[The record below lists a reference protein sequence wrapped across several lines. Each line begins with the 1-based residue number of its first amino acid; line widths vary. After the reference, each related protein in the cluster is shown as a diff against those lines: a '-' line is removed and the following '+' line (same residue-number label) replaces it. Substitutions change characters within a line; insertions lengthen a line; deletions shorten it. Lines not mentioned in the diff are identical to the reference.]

1 LTPLPVGTT
10 YRSPLERRAVFLAL
24 IGLLVA
30 LGLAAQFRS
39 YIGPD
44 TGFLLDEAARVIDGA
59 RLYVD
64 LVEMNPPLI
73 VLLNVAVVRFARAFG
88 ISEILAYRL
97 GCAVALLAGL
107 LLASWM
113 LRRLLPGELALR
125 RAIVLL
131 LAFALFDVVG
141 QDFGEREHLLLALI
155 VPYLLLAAGRAV
167 RRAVPRV
174 EAVLVGLLA
183 ASAFALKPQF
193 VLLWLGVEAYLRL
206 ARRVEWRA
214 VLPETATIAASLALY
229 GAAIVV
235 WAPGYLRLV
244 RLLAG
249 PYTEFLYVPFWQL
262 LLRGPGALLT
272 LFAILAAL
280 ALGRRTR
287 HPELLAVLTLGAF
300 ACLAAGAAQQKGFG
314 YHFYPSFALA
324 TVVLG
329 VLVWDRGE
337 PRGTWVDRVYHV
349 ITVGVLASVIVAA
362 CVRNVTATIQPP
374 RDSEQVQMER
384 VLPVVRARAAGEGVY
399 VMSYNISSAYPLINY
414 TGAHSA
420 SRFAQL
426 WILAAA
432 YMDQLR
438 SSRPLR
444 YREPGEMSPSE
455 RYLNQAVFEDL
466 RDRRPKLLVVLQH
479 ARDLPANG
487 FRRLDY
493 VAYFSRD
500 PRIAR
505 QLEHYQ
511 LVADV
516 TDFVVY
522 DRIPDGAARSAPPPR
537 VMPGTRD
544 IVPVNQEASVRGRLN
559 PGVLVAMLAFVISVI
574 WATIAERRRAVPR
587 MQPESA
593 LQTPGL
599 PS

>member
-1 LTPLPVGTT
+1 
-10 YRSPLERRAVFLAL
+10 
-24 IGLLVA
+24 
-30 LGLAAQFRS
+30 
-39 YIGPD
+39 
-44 TGFLLDEAARVIDGA
+44 
-59 RLYVD
+59 
-64 LVEMNPPLI
+64 MNPPLI
-73 VLLNVAVVRFARAFG
+73 VLLNVAVVRLARGVG
-88 ISEILAYRL
+88 ISEILVYRL
-97 GCAVALLAGL
+97 GCAAALLAAL

-113 LRRLLPGELALR
+113 LRRLLPGESPLR

-131 LAFALFDVVG
+131 LAFTLFVVAG
-141 QDFGEREHLLLALI
+141 QDFGEREHLLLALVI
-155 VPYLLLAAGRAV
+155 PYLLLGAGRAV
-167 RRAVPRV
+167 RRAVPLG

-206 ARRVEWRA
+206 GRRVEWRA
-214 VLPETATIAASLALY
+214 VLPETATIAGSLALY
-229 GAAIVV
+229 GVAILV
-235 WAPGYLRLV
+235 WAPGYFELV
-244 RLLAG
+244 RLLAA

-272 LFAILAAL
+272 IFALLAAL

-329 VLVWDRGE
+329 VLVWDRRE
-337 PRGTWVDRVYHV
+337 PLGTWVDRVYRI
-349 ITVGVLASVIVAA
+349 ITIGVFASVIVAA
-362 CVRNVTATIQPP
+362 CVRNVAATIQPP

-500 PRIAR
+500 PRIAS
-505 QLEHYQ
+505 QLERYQ

-522 DRIPDGAARSAPPPR
+522 ERIPDGGIRSAPPPR
-537 VMPGTRD
+537 VQPGTRD
-544 IVPVNQEASVRGRLN
+544 IVSAGQATSLWDRVN
-559 PGVLVAMLAFVISVI
+559 PGMLVALLAFVISAI
-574 WATIAERRRAVPR
+574 WATIAERRRAALRVPASGAL
-587 MQPESA
+587 ES
-593 LQTPGL
+593 PGL
-599 PS
+599 SS